1 MLQNQQNQKK
11 NNSSGLNKYVEY
23 SGIAFQMVAIIL
35 AFVWAGKK
43 IDEKFFNGESVFII
57 VFSLLGVLLAMYFV
71 IKDFIKIS
79 RKK

>member
-1 MLQNQQNQKK
+1 MQQNQQNQKK
-11 NNSSGLNKYVEY
+11 NNNSGLNKYVEY

-35 AFVWAGKK
+35 AFVWVGKK
-43 IDEKFFNGESVFII
+43 IDEKYFNGESVFII
-57 VFSLLGVLLAMYFV
+57 VFSLLGVLLAMYVV

>member
-1 MLQNQQNQKK
+1 MQQNQQNQKK

-43 IDEKFFNGESVFII
+43 IDEKYFNGDSVFIV

-71 IKDFIKIS
+71 IKDFIKMS